1 MGHASMT
8 VVTSE
13 GPRAALPPS
22 TGSATL
28 NSAPVPAADQLV
40 TAAKTTQD
48 VAAFYHRQTI
58 DSQDVAV
65 DWSRRPEAFKEY
77 PGARTIPLPADFAR
91 SKESTAAAVD
101 GARRPVVALA
111 PKPVSL
117 RELSTILQMTDGLT
131 GKARTR
137 KGLAP
142 IFTRAAPSAGALY
155 PTLVYVVA
163 RDVEGLEPGIYHYDV
178 KAPALQRVSAAG
190 PADDLESLAT
200 MSSSPQLLRGAS
212 FALVFTTDY
221 YRSSFK
227 YGARSYRFGLLDAG
241 HMAENAILA
250 AEYEGLATRPLGRFD
265 DRRVN
270 ALLGLDASREAAL
283 LILPFGER
291 APGSSA
297 GAAATEWPFVSA
309 PAELRSPDVPTLI
322 LLAHGRTMLATSATP
337 GTTVAPFPAPP
348 PLAVRSGDATVAL
361 PRAEMPADDL
371 FATIEKRRSARHWTT
386 AGMTLQQLST
396 VLETSLGTAAGPEPS
411 TENHGALREYVVA
424 MRVQDLAP
432 GVYAYDPAGPALRR
446 LKAGQLKSAMY
457 SAGLLQDCVGDASA
471 VIVHTA
477 DAARLPYPDGS
488 RGYRYANLDAGMAGE
503 RLYLST
509 VALGLGTTGVGSFED
524 DEVGAL
530 LGTGREELVLYLSA
544 IGAVPE
550 KDDD

>member
-13 GPRAALPPS
+13 GARASLPPS
-22 TGSATL
+22 AGSATL

-40 TAAKTTQD
+40 TAAKTTED
-48 VAAFYHRQTI
+48 VAAFYHQQTI

-65 DWSRRPEAFKEY
+65 DWARRPEAFKEY
-77 PGARTIPLPADFAR
+77 AGVKTIPLPADFAL
-91 SKESTAAAVD
+91 SKESTTAAVD

-117 RELSTILQMTDGLT
+117 RDLSTILQMTDGLT
-131 GKARTR
+131 GHARTR

-142 IFTRAAPSAGALY
+142 TFTRAAPSAGALY

-163 RDVEGLEPGIYHYDV
+163 RNVEGLEPGIYHYDV
-178 KAPALQRVSAAG
+178 KAPALQLVSAG
-190 PADDLESLAT
+190 ADDLEALAT

-212 FALVFTTDY
+212 FALIFTTDY
-221 YRSSFK
+221 YRTSFK

-241 HMAENAILA
+241 HMAENALLA

-291 APGSSA
+291 RPGDGAS
-297 GAAATEWPFVSA
+297 AAATEWPFVSA

-322 LLAHGRTMLATSATP
+322 LLAHGRTMLATSAT
-337 GTTVAPFPAPP
+337 GGSTVAPFPSQP
-348 PLAVRSGDATVAL
+348 PLAVRSGDTTVTL
-361 PRAEMPADDL
+361 PKAEVPADDL

-411 TENHGALREYVVA
+411 TENHRALRQYVVA

-432 GVYAYDPAGPALRR
+432 GVYAYDPAAHALRL
-446 LKAGQLKSAMY
+446 LKEGQFKSQMY
-457 SAGLLQDCVGDASA
+457 SAGLLQDCVGDANA

-488 RGYRYANLDAGMAGE
+488 RGYRYANIDAGMAGE
-503 RLYLST
+503 RFYLST

-530 LGTGREELVLYLSA
+530 LGTGREEMVLYLSA